1 MEAYL
6 MEELLPVVADLTR
19 RYTAGDST
27 SVTYERAEYLMEAV
41 LYCIHE
47 CDTPYAISGGKRLSA
62 GEAYALGLE
71 KIKEKVARSKQQYQ
85 KLMESFCAYGN
96 RNYEDTVI
104 KAIPGFFARYDVYF
118 APQENIIT
126 MDYPVLKRMEHL
138 CGINAIETYISC
150 ICLEQQFLAW
160 FNPRDVLRI
169 LGKFQKDYTQHFY
182 NICRIISRDT
192 FGKMLFAE
200 NRDALEMLFAGN
212 HKEQVKEKLNTL
224 VDLFVTKHFS
234 EERGLAVYLKSDTN
248 DFVTE
253 LFFYWQNVQKT
264 VR

>member
-1 MEAYL
+1 MEAYS

-47 CDTPYAISGGKRLSA
+47 CDAPYALSGEKGLSA
-62 GEAYALGLE
+62 QEAYSLGL
-71 KIKEKVARSKQQYQ
+71 KKVKEKVDRSKQQYQ

-96 RNYEDTVI
+96 RNYEDTVT
-104 KAIPGFFARYDVYF
+104 KAIPGFFARYDIYF

-138 CGINAIETYISC
+138 CGINAIETYISS
-150 ICLEQQFLAW
+150 ICLEQCFLAW
-160 FNPRDVLRI
+160 FDRKDVLRI
-169 LGKFQKDYTQHFY
+169 LGKFQRNYTQYFY

-224 VDLFVTKHFS
+224 VDAFVAKNFS
-234 EERGLAVYLKSDTN
+234 EETELADYLKSDTN

-253 LFFYWQNVQKT
+253 LFFYWQNVEKT